1 MSLEKKEREPHP
13 FIHFTDAMKKLEEMR
28 TKHQPVISGN
38 CSVNLDHLD
47 IIAKIDEGKE
57 KEKKEGKGW
66 DVRGLAKF

>member
-1 MSLEKKEREPHP
+1 
-13 FIHFTDAMKKLEEMR
+13 MKKLEEMR

-57 KEKKEGKGW
+57 IEKKEGKGW
-66 DVRGLAKF
+66 DVPGLAKF